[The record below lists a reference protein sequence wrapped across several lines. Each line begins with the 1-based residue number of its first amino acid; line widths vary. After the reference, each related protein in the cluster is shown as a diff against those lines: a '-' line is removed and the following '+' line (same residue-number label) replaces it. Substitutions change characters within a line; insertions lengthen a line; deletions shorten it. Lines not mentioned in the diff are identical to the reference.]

1 LRHLITTFRPP
12 HVSNWFPRRD
22 YPSFLSSNG
31 KHATRFTLGPYR
43 DRCRSRGLWL
53 GSRSLGWTPS
63 DVGIASQKR
72 GGCPRILHFK
82 NQQSSLDNHQSTP
95 CAPPR
100 VSGCLK
106 VVKKAGTV
114 PGFSSVLGFLSAPR
128 QPRFCDRIR
137 YRRRE
142 QCKHSETPLR
152 GVFPRFLVSTW
163 QVDMIPSA
171 HGRQLQSKLAKNEC
185 SLDKKSSYHFS
196 KPLIGQ

>member
-1 LRHLITTFRPP
+1 MPLWGGGNEKTPGDGPSPSSRYHLTE
-12 HVSNWFPRRD
+12 
-22 YPSFLSSNG
+22 
-31 KHATRFTLGPYR
+31 
-43 DRCRSRGLWL
+43 RGLSP
-53 GSRSLGWTPS
+53 GTPL
-63 DVGIASQKR
+63 QKSAIITR
-72 GGCPRILHFK
+72 
-82 NQQSSLDNHQSTP
+82 QSPIHPLRPQS
-95 CAPPR
+95 

-114 PGFSSVLGFLSAPR
+114 PVFSSVLGFLSAPR

-142 QCKHSETPLR
+142 QCKHSATPLR

-185 SLDKKSSYHFS
+185 SLDKKSSCHFS